1 MAVKGMLG
9 AQLCACLAALAV
21 CAQASA
27 LDLHSLEPAGVRT
40 PRLAFLSCSSWVSG
54 LDAIL
59 SLGGH
64 GCKGSVACQG
74 RLRVTFYSGI
84 ASLLGGSW
92 GLVLL
97 PPLESRRVQPA
108 RLRRF

>member
-54 LDAIL
+54 LHAIL

-64 GCKGSVACQG
+64 GCKGSGACQG
-74 RLRVTFYSGI
+74 CLWVTFYSGI
-84 ASLLGGSW
+84 ASLLGGSC

-108 RLRRF
+108 RFRRF